1 MWNFRRSAIG
11 KPSLWVPRSQ
21 RYRGGSR
28 SRLYSP
34 PLSIFLP
41 SAGSVAPEEIVLI
54 RCPSP
59 PPGTYGAAQWASG
72 VNSEEPAASV
82 AVDASAAEGW
92 SVAQKGL
99 FFVVIL
105 VAVYLYVRMR
115 RGTAADREDLGYE
128 KTMA

>member
-1 MWNFRRSAIG
+1 M
-11 KPSLWVPRSQ
+11 KPSSLPRSE
-21 RYRGGSR
+21 RES
-28 SRLYSP
+28 SIASL
-34 PLSIFLP
+34 LSSTVDFLSLCRIF
-41 SAGSVAPEEIVLI
+41 APEEIVLI

-82 AVDASAAEGW
+82 PVDASVAESW